1 MAVKV
6 SSMRSGYLV
15 LIDTNTPG
23 NRYQI
28 TTVIKPEHVT
38 SDGETSTLVEVD
50 KRYRDKEEQDE
61 ADKVRSKARSLIES
75 ACIKAEFNW
84 YCAAERLN
92 DLRAREAE
100 ANALVEA
107 FNALAKTTQIKLHV
121 HAIKVE
127 TNDEAALRDIRAAI
141 RQNLETIMDVLKK
154 PDINEEGREAAKAA
168 RAQTRKLSKLLEPG
182 VQAGIEGAMAMS
194 AEVQKAINKVGM
206 AKAAEEAKRTIE
218 ALEQQRL
225 AFLDFDSGSQI
236 EAPTPDAGRVVEITE
251 VPKKPSKKPR
261 SGPPSKEAA

>member
-1 MAVKV
+1 MAVTV
-6 SSMRSGYLV
+6 TSMRSGYLV
-15 LIDTNTPG
+15 IIGTNTPG

-61 ADKVRSKARSLIES
+61 ADKVRSKARALIES

-141 RQNLETIMDVLKK
+141 RQNLETIVNVLKK
-154 PDINEEGREAAKAA
+154 PDLDEEGREAAKAA
-168 RAQTRKLSKLLEPG
+168 RAQTRKLGKLLEPG
-182 VQAGIEGAMAMS
+182 PQAGIEGAMAMS

-206 AKAAEEAKRTIE
+206 AKAAEETKRAIA

-225 AFLDFDSGSQI
+225 AFLDLDGEGQV
-236 EAPTPDAGRVVEITE
+236 EPPAVTGRVVDLTPDK
-251 VPKKPSKKPR
+251 PKAESKTKPR
-261 SGPPSKEAA
+261 KKAA